1 MPVIRVPRRPTAP
14 RLMAVTAVVLL
25 GLVGWYL
32 FSGRGA
38 GLLPQDSWGPWREK
52 RVHHWSVWVRVNSWS
67 DAAEAD
73 GHYGKADGFT
83 LKAHGTSATT
93 ATVTEDV
100 RFTLAPDGELTVDG
114 PRAS

>member
-1 MPVIRVPRRPTAP
+1 MPAIRLPWRPTTP
-14 RLMAVTAVVLL
+14 RLMAVTVAALL
-25 GLVGWYL
+25 GLDGWYL

-38 GLLPQDSWGPWREK
+38 GLLPQDRWGPWQEK

-73 GHYGKADGFT
+73 GHYGKADDFT
-83 LKAHGTSATT
+83 LKAYGTSATATT
-93 ATVTEDV
+93 AMEGV

>member
-1 MPVIRVPRRPTAP
+1 MPVIRVPRQPTAP
-14 RLMAVTAVVLL
+14 QLMTVTVVVLL

-38 GLLPQDSWGPWREK
+38 GLLPQDSWGPWRQK
-52 RVHHWSVWVRVNSWS
+52 QVHDWSVWVRVNSWS

-73 GHYGKADGFT
+73 GHYGKADDFT
-83 LKAHGTSATT
+83 LKAYGTSATT
-93 ATVTEDV
+93 ATVMEGV